1 MSDTQNIRRIRY
13 MLARRANSELTTG
26 DFNQESP
33 LKLKIGPATISA
45 FVRPHYDGK
54 IIRDGGTDLLVME
67 AQITSI
73 PKCSA
78 AISLVLE
85 NAARFPYVAL
95 SCSSVRADLDGD
107 EEITAPVVAYSGLII
122 DGLTDE
128 VLDLAIRGLTHH
140 FLELP
145 VLLAHDRGVRRFIAE
160 SKSKAD
166 KLADDDALEDE
177 VDTGEDDEESTDDES
192 TDDEPPTLP
201 EDDEPTQVDSWEQE
215 EREEISQTEADCDD
229 TTDINEDSFLKN
241 FSYKTN
247 KDKSPRAEECG
258 KINETLIAEVLSEL
272 DQLVGLDAV
281 KSEVKSLVKLC
292 RLNARRAALGLKT
305 EGFAPHLV
313 FSGNPGTGKTT
324 VARIIGD
331 LYRAL
336 GILKKGHIIESDRS
350 KLIGAYIGQTAIK
363 TRNVCKKAHE
373 GVLFIDE
380 AYGLS
385 NDKNGF
391 GSDAIETILLA
402 MENQRGNM
410 AVVVAGYT
418 EKMKEFIGA
427 NPGLRSRFDRVIEF
441 ADYSVEEL
449 VQIVEVIARK
459 RDYYLDEDSKATLR
473 SGIEA
478 THRGDGFGNGRE
490 ARRWVDRAIEF
501 QAKMHDERQQYS
513 DEEMLLIS
521 AAAIEAVFQD
531 PKGEAR
537 AKKIGF
543 CIR

>member
-1 MSDTQNIRRIRY
+1 M
-13 MLARRANSELTTG
+13 
-26 DFNQESP
+26 
-33 LKLKIGPATISA
+33 
-45 FVRPHYDGK
+45 
-54 IIRDGGTDLLVME
+54 
-67 AQITSI
+67 
-73 PKCSA
+73 
-78 AISLVLE
+78 
-85 NAARFPYVAL
+85 
-95 SCSSVRADLDGD
+95 
-107 EEITAPVVAYSGLII
+107 
-122 DGLTDE
+122 
-128 VLDLAIRGLTHH
+128 
-140 FLELP
+140 
-145 VLLAHDRGVRRFIAE
+145 
-160 SKSKAD
+160 
-166 KLADDDALEDE
+166 
-177 VDTGEDDEESTDDES
+177 
-192 TDDEPPTLP
+192 
-201 EDDEPTQVDSWEQE
+201 
-215 EREEISQTEADCDD
+215 
-229 TTDINEDSFLKN
+229 
-241 FSYKTN
+241 
-247 KDKSPRAEECG
+247 
-258 KINETLIAEVLSEL
+258 
-272 DQLVGLDAV
+272 
-281 KSEVKSLVKLC
+281 
-292 RLNARRAALGLKT
+292 
-305 EGFAPHLV
+305 
-313 FSGNPGTGKTT
+313 
-324 VARIIGD
+324 
-331 LYRAL
+331 
-336 GILKKGHIIESDRS
+336 
-350 KLIGAYIGQTAIK
+350 IGAYIGQTAIK

-531 PKGEAR
+531 PKVEAK

>member
-13 MLARRANSELTTG
+13 MLSRRARNELTTG
-26 DFNQESP
+26 DFSQESP
-33 LKLKIGPATISA
+33 LKLKIGPVTILA
-45 FVRPHYDGK
+45 YVRPHYDGK
-54 IIRDGGTDLLVME
+54 MIREGGTDLLVME
-67 AQITSI
+67 VQVTYI
-73 PKCSA
+73 PKCLA
-78 AISLVLE
+78 AISLVLT
-85 NAARFPYVAL
+85 NSSRYPYVAL
-95 SCSSVRADLDGD
+95 SCPSARADVDSD
-107 EEITAPVVAYSGLII
+107 EEITGPVTAYSGLIV

-128 VLDLAIRGLTHH
+128 ILDLAIRGLTHH
-140 FLELP
+140 FLEMP
-145 VLLAHDRGVRRFIAE
+145 IILAHDREVRKFIKDYKIKMEKEAE
-160 SKSKAD
+160 EES
-166 KLADDDALEDE
+166 ADDD
-177 VDTGEDDEESTDDES
+177 DDSSDNDS

-201 EDDEPTQVDSWEQE
+201 EDDEPTQPDSWERE
-215 EREEISQTEADCDD
+215 EREEISQIEVDSEESTQSDDESLTEIFSNKLKAIESTEAD
-229 TTDINEDSFLKN
+229 DS
-241 FSYKTN
+241 
-247 KDKSPRAEECG
+247 G
-258 KINETLIAEVLSEL
+258 KIDETLIARVLSDL
-272 DQLVGLDAV
+272 DDLVGMDEV

-292 RLNARRAALGLKT
+292 RLNAKRAALGLKT

-363 TRNVCKKAHE
+363 TRNICKKAQN

-385 NDKNGF
+385 NDKDGF
-391 GSDAIETILLA
+391 GSDAIETILLE

-427 NPGLRSRFDRVIEF
+427 NPGLRSRFDRVINF
-441 ADYSVEEL
+441 PDYSVDEL

-459 RDYYLDEDSKATLR
+459 RDYYLDDDSKAALR
-473 SGIEA
+473 KGIEKM
-478 THRGDGFGNGRE
+478 HRGEGFGNGRE

-501 QAKMHDERQQYS
+501 QAKMHDEHKRYS
-513 DEEMLLIS
+513 EEELLVIS
-521 AAAIEAVFQD
+521 AAAIDAVFQD
-531 PKGEAR
+531 HKVDSKT
-537 AKKIGF
+537 KKIGF

>member
-1 MSDTQNIRRIRY
+1 
-13 MLARRANSELTTG
+13 MLARRARNELTTG
-26 DFNQESP
+26 EFNQQSP
-33 LKLKIGPATISA
+33 LKLKIGPVTISA

-54 IIRDGGTDLLVME
+54 AIRDGGTDLLVME
-67 AQITSI
+67 AQITYI
-73 PKCSA
+73 PNCPV
-78 AISLVLE
+78 AICLVLK
-85 NAARFPYVAL
+85 NAGRFPYVAL
-95 SCSSVRADLDGD
+95 SCPAAHADLDSG
-107 EEITAPVVAYSGLII
+107 EEITGPVVAYSGLII
-122 DGLTDE
+122 DGLTDDI
-128 VLDLAIRGLTHH
+128 LDLAIRGLTHH
-140 FLELP
+140 YLELP
-145 VLLAHDRGVRRFIAE
+145 VLLAHDRGVRKYIE
-160 SKSKAD
+160 DHNIKMEKEAD
-166 KLADDDALEDE
+166 KESSDDDSN
-177 VDTGEDDEESTDDES
+177 DDDS

-201 EDDEPTQVDSWEQE
+201 EDDEPTQVDSWERE
-215 EREEISQTEADCDD
+215 EREEISQIEADCD
-229 TTDINEDSFLKN
+229 ESSDSIEESLSKILSDKLKADQ
-241 FSYKTN
+241 SHQ
-247 KDKSPRAEECG
+247 AEECG
-258 KINETLIAEVLSEL
+258 KINEALIARVLSDL
-272 DQLVGLDAV
+272 DDLVGMDEV

-292 RLNARRAALGLKT
+292 RLNAKRATLGLKT

-336 GILKKGHIIESDRS
+336 GILKKGHIVETDRS

-385 NDKNGF
+385 NDKDGF
-391 GSDAIETILLA
+391 GSDAIETILLE
-402 MENQRGNM
+402 MENQRGKM

-459 RDYYLDEDSKATLR
+459 RDYYLDDAAKTALSR
-473 SGIEA
+473 GIEK
-478 THRGDGFGNGRE
+478 TYRGDGFGNGRE

-501 QAKMHDERQQYS
+501 QAKMHDEQKQYS
-513 DEEMLLIS
+513 DEELVLIS
-521 AAAIEAVFQD
+521 ASAIDAVFQD
-531 PKGEAR
+531 HKGEAR